1 MKIHKLLY
9 IGFSVFCLIGCK
21 NKTIQNAD
29 IRLLAEKDFS
39 TTVNNKKVGIY
50 TLDSGNGIIM
60 QVTNL
65 GGRIVSLW
73 TPDRNNKYEDIVLG
87 YNNIEEY
94 IKNPNSRFLGSV
106 LGRYANR
113 IANGKFEIDGVKYQL
128 PQNSGTNCLHGG
140 TSGFDV
146 VVWNVDSVSNNEIHL
161 SYFSPDGDNGFP
173 GNLNVKMVYTL
184 TPENEF
190 KIKYTATT
198 DKSTHVNLSNH
209 SYFNLKGEGN
219 GTILDHELTI
229 NADSITPINE
239 FSIPT
244 GEYLAV
250 ENTPFDFRTSSV
262 IGKRINEINEQ
273 LKNGA
278 GYDHNWVLN
287 RKTESDVEWAVTLY
301 EPISGRQMQIWTDQP
316 GIQIYTSN
324 FAKGT
329 DIGKYNKPHN
339 YRESIALE
347 TQKFPDSP
355 NQPHFPSTRLEP
367 GQVYIQN
374 TIYKFSTN

>member
-39 TTVNNKKVGIY
+39 TIVNNKKVGIY

-87 YNNIEEY
+87 YTNIEEY

-113 IANGKFEIDGVKYQL
+113 IANGEFEIDGVKYQL

-161 SYFSPDGDNGFP
+161 SYYSPDGDNGFP

-287 RKTESDVEWAVTLY
+287 
-301 EPISGRQMQIWTDQP
+301 
-316 GIQIYTSN
+316 
-324 FAKGT
+324 
-329 DIGKYNKPHN
+329 
-339 YRESIALE
+339 
-347 TQKFPDSP
+347 
-355 NQPHFPSTRLEP
+355 
-367 GQVYIQN
+367 
-374 TIYKFSTN
+374 